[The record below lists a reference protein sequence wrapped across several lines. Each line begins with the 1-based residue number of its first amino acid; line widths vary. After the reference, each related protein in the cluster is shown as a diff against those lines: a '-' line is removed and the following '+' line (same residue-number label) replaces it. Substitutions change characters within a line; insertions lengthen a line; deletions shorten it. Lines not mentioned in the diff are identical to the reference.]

1 MIRKEGYYISE
12 GLPWEDWH
20 AGHKFEGVNYEVLK
34 FLSGT
39 EIIVSTS
46 KSHIVGADFFIKRM
60 EYIDKYS
67 LIDDKMIEIT
77 INQDSEWE
85 VTKYFTILS
94 PEILLDKNLKEY
106 QFVEEKDKQ

>member
-67 LIDDKMIEIT
+67 LIDDKMIGKIFFHNGDE
-77 INQDSEWE
+77 SEFKT
-85 VTKYFTILS
+85 TKR
-94 PEILLDKNLKEY
+94 KN
-106 QFVEEKDKQ
+106 

>member
-1 MIRKEGYYISE
+1 
-12 GLPWEDWH
+12 
-20 AGHKFEGVNYEVLK
+20 
-34 FLSGT
+34 
-39 EIIVSTS
+39 
-46 KSHIVGADFFIKRM
+46 M

-106 QFVEEKDKQ
+106 KFVEEKDKQ